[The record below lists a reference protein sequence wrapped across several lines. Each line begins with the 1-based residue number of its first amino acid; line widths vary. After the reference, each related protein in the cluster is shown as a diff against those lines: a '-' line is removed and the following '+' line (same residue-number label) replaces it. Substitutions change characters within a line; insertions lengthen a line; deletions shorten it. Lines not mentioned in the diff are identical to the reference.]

1 MRTGNV
7 NIQLYSSCNCD
18 CEFCHFK
25 DRNFIKIDPKFV
37 LDFLKKNKEIT
48 EIVITGG
55 EPTFAIDEYVA
66 IVKNLDKNKRHITLQ
81 TNGWWG
87 DNESIKE
94 QIKLNPPSSVQL
106 SVDEEKQKYIDIDV
120 VRHALDFLKKNNI
133 ATILINHTNDD
144 KEFDKYK
151 SLFGDDVRRGIIV
164 ESGTPESTDCGIA
177 LLATNKV
184 GRLNIEGWN

>member
-1 MRTGNV
+1 MRIGNV

-48 EIVITGG
+48 EVVITGG

-66 IVKNLDKNKRHITLQ
+66 IVKNIDKTKRHITLQ

-87 DNESIKE
+87 NDDTIKE
-94 QIKLNPPSSVQL
+94 QIKLTPPSSVQL
-106 SVDEEKQKYIDIDV
+106 SVDKEKQRYIKLDV
-120 VRHALDFLKKNNI
+120 VKNAYKFLKENNI
-133 ATILINHTNDD
+133 PVIIINHTDSD
-144 KEFDKYK
+144 SEYAKYK
-151 SLFGDDVRRGIIV
+151 SVFSDVRRGRIIRD
-164 ESGTPESTDCGIA
+164 GTAENTDCGVA
-177 LLATNKV
+177 LLATNKI